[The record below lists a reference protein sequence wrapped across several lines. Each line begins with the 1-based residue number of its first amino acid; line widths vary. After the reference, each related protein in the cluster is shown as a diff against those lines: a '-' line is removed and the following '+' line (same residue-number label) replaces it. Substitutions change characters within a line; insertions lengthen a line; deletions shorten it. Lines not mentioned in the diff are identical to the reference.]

1 MIRQLV
7 RIVEDGLRRRR
18 SDPEIVA
25 QLTAAG
31 VPEAN
36 SPALY
41 AAVKAALQQ
50 GIMSVLTGGAS
61 APDGPPSDPLLAE
74 AFRAGQENIRFAAK
88 RVWIERAVMLLFV
101 VVIVAFLVYHA
112 VR

>member
-18 SDPEIVA
+18 TDPEIIA
-25 QLTAAG
+25 RLAAAG

-36 SPALY
+36 APAVY
-41 AAVKAALQQ
+41 AAIKDALKQ

-88 RVWIERAVMLLFV
+88 RRWIERAVMLVFV
-101 VVIVAFLVYHA
+101 LVIVAFFIYHA